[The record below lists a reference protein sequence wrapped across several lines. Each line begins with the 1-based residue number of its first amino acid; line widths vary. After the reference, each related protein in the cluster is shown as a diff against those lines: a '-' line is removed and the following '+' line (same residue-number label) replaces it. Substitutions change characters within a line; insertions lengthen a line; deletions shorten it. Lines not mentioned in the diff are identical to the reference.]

1 MVGAWNGETHFFVG
15 GHGGRVLKIG
25 RNRIRG
31 QLSLLV
37 ELSED
42 VIACNA
48 VIRLVISY
56 IGIVMT

>member
-1 MVGAWNGETHFFVG
+1 MERRDSFFVG